1 MEEPSKF
8 HSGSSETFS
17 IFLVRVWG
25 SESARLAMERIAG
38 VRMRVPLHVLIAG
51 AVDKTRTL
59 AA

>member
-38 VRMRVPLHVLIAG
+38 VRVPLHVLIAG